1 MTETLN
7 IRVPDRLVEALDRA
21 TVEQMTSRSEYV
33 RQAVLDRLRR
43 DGVDPIDWAKSHANE
58 VERKQVA

>member
-7 IRVPDRLVEALDRA
+7 IRVPDRLIEALDRA
-21 TVEQMTSRSEYV
+21 ISERMTSKSEYV

-43 DGVDPIDWAKSHANE
+43 EGVDTQRQIDASPHHTE
-58 VERKQVA
+58 

>member
-7 IRVPDRLVEALDRA
+7 IRVPDRLVDALARAAADRL
-21 TVEQMTSRSEYV
+21 QSRSEYV

-43 DGVDPIDWAKSHANE
+43 DGVDPVREEQAA
-58 VERKQVA
+58 